1 MSAVV
6 VKIAYHDGRTEERS
20 LAVGAY
26 QIGRDMGD
34 IVLGD
39 VNSSARHAM
48 LEVQPSRVVV
58 TDTGSTN
65 GTYDP
70 QGRRLTAP
78 YVMQLNQ
85 PVRLGSSSITLV
97 KAVPMAGG
105 TQVMAEVPG
114 PLPGA
119 HPVAATPNYAVAPVV
134 PQTPYAAGVPG
145 VPPYVPPPAAPGA
158 WGPPP
163 PAAAPPG
170 AAPSASWGAPPGG
183 APPPTSPWGAGSAG
197 APPPAAPTA
206 PSASWGTPQSGV
218 QGFSLTG
225 TPGVPLPTMDLAV
238 WGTRAIGYLI
248 DGLLVGGAMT
258 VLLVGY
264 TAISA
269 AFGGLLGAADPSG
282 GAASAFMGTWCIMLL
297 AFPVAMLGVGIWD
310 RVYLVSKRGF
320 SIGQGVVKIKV
331 VDVNG
336 ALLPQTTALIRL
348 LAQIGLSMVPLGGFL
363 DLLWP
368 LWDPRRQTLHDKA
381 VNCFVINNP
390 GGR

>member
-1 MSAVV
+1 
-6 VKIAYHDGRTEERS
+6 
-20 LAVGAY
+20 
-26 QIGRDMGD
+26 
-34 IVLGD
+34 
-39 VNSSARHAM
+39 
-48 LEVQPSRVVV
+48 
-58 TDTGSTN
+58 
-65 GTYDP
+65 
-70 QGRRLTAP
+70 
-78 YVMQLNQ
+78 
-85 PVRLGSSSITLV
+85 
-97 KAVPMAGG
+97 
-105 TQVMAEVPG
+105 
-114 PLPGA
+114 
-119 HPVAATPNYAVAPVV
+119 
-134 PQTPYAAGVPG
+134 
-145 VPPYVPPPAAPGA
+145 
-158 WGPPP
+158 
-163 PAAAPPG
+163 
-170 AAPSASWGAPPGG
+170 APPGG